1 MRLRREKAAEKID
14 DSRRA
19 LELEAKLRAA
29 ESNAA
34 LREQILSSMAEGVV
48 VLDRQDK
55 QVYANPAAKELVG
68 PNVVL
73 PNDVLRGDPVEFTVH
88 HPHFRQ
94 LLAVTSSLEEGSRL
108 VVIQDITDAR
118 RIDAMRR
125 DFVANVSHELKT
137 PVSGILASAETLEVS
152 AAEDPSSVPKFV
164 ASLLGET
171 RRLSKL
177 VEDLLDLARLE
188 QETPALEWV
197 SLSEIVAK
205 EVERIE
211 DAAVRKKLSLSV
223 EIQPDIAVLGDVDD
237 LGLAVTNLLTN
248 AVRYTEKGGVTVG
261 LSAADGH
268 ALLAVSDTGV
278 GIPGKDI
285 PRIFERFYRVDK
297 GRSRETG
304 GTGLGL
310 SIVKHVAETHDGEVT
325 AKSELTR
332 GSTFRLRI
340 PLFSSERT
348 N

>member
-1 MRLRREKAAEKID
+1 MRLRREKAAEKTED
-14 DSRRA
+14 DHRT
-19 LELEAKLRAA
+19 LELGAKLRAA
-29 ESNAA
+29 ESNAE

-48 VLDRQDK
+48 VLDHQDK
-55 QVYANPAAKELVG
+55 QVYANPAARELIG

-73 PNDVLRGDPVEFTVH
+73 PKDVLNGGAVEFTVH

-94 LLAVTSSLEEGSRL
+94 LLAVASSLEEGSRL
-108 VVIQDITDAR
+108 VVIQDVTDAR
-118 RIDAMRR
+118 RIDSMRR

-164 ASLLGET
+164 SSLLSEA

-188 QETPALEWV
+188 QETPALELV
-197 SLSEIVAK
+197 LLSEIVAK
-205 EVERIE
+205 EVELIE
-211 DAAVRKKLSLSV
+211 DAAVKKELILQV

-237 LGLAVTNLLTN
+237 LGLAVANLLMN

-261 LSAADGH
+261 LSAEDGH
-268 ALLAVSDTGV
+268 ALFTVSDTGV
-278 GIPGKDI
+278 GIPGKDL
-285 PRIFERFYRVDK
+285 PRVFERFYRVDK

-325 AKSELTR
+325 AESELTR

-340 PLFSSERT
+340 PLYSSGQS
-348 N
+348 